1 MDFLSLETDNK
12 GVKDVLVM
20 TDHFTKYAIAV
31 STKNQTAKVVAE
43 ALWDNLISHYEW
55 PARLHSDQG
64 RDCARWVGLR
74 NPGQHLIT
82 HRVTLLSVSTERF

>member
-43 ALWDNLISHYEW
+43 AFGTILFPTMNGLLDSTVTKVGIVQDGWDCEIQDN
-55 PARLHSDQG
+55 
-64 RDCARWVGLR
+64 
-74 NPGQHLIT
+74 
-82 HRVTLLSVSTERF
+82 TLSPTG